1 VDFFY
6 LCNQRKFFMPI
17 THDFK
22 YQKPATVNK
31 VLKLLAA
38 HGNSARILA
47 GGTDLINKIKEG
59 LESPEILI
67 DIKGIEKLGK
77 IVKKENAVHIGANVT
92 FTDLINSKLIRT
104 KLPLIWEAAKT
115 VASVGTRNRATIV
128 GNICSAVPSLDSG
141 PALLCYNTLV
151 CLTNLKEER
160 IVPIYQWFTGPK
172 KTLRSPDE
180 FVEKIIVPI
189 PSQKHAV
196 YYGKLGRYSGEDLAQ
211 AGIGIV
217 GFSDKTFRVAYCAV
231 GPIPK
236 KSIRLEELLNGKDI
250 TDELIEKAKAII
262 EEEISPIT
270 DIRSGKE
277 YRTHMMKVMFER
289 GIKQVI
295 AELNK

>member
-1 VDFFY
+1 
-6 LCNQRKFFMPI
+6 MPI
-17 THDFK
+17 TLDFK
-22 YQKPATVNK
+22 YQKPETVNK
-31 VLKLLAA
+31 VLKLLAT

-59 LESPEILI
+59 LEFPDLVI

-77 IVKKENAVHIGANVT
+77 IVKKENAIHIGANVT
-92 FTDLINSKLIRT
+92 FTDLINSKLIKT

-141 PALLCYNTLV
+141 PALLNYNTLV
-151 CLTNLKEER
+151 CITNLKEER
-160 IVPIYQWFTGPK
+160 RVPIYQWFSGPK
-172 KTLRSPDE
+172 KTIRNPDE

-189 PSQKHAV
+189 PHEKNAV

-211 AGIGIV
+211 AGIGII
-217 GFSDKTFRVAYCAV
+217 GFANKTFRIAFCAV

-236 KSIRLEELLNGKDI
+236 KSIRLEELLNGQEI
-250 TDELIEKAKAII
+250 TDELIEKGKAII
-262 EEEISPIT
+262 EEEITPIT
-270 DIRSGKE
+270 DIRSTKE

-295 AELNK
+295 AELKK